1 MKRLLILS
9 ILLFTAFSIQAAGL
23 TGEDILKKVD
33 ETQNIERQIVMS
45 SMTIHSLRGSRT
57 IKYQSWTIGKTKS
70 FTETLAPTRDKG
82 TKMLK
87 LDQNLWTYYP
97 RADRTIKI
105 AGHMLR
111 QSMMGSDLSYE
122 DMMDKGKYQDSYD
135 VSVESETTFDSR
147 PVWVLLLIA
156 KTPDISYQKRKLWID
171 KERFIGLKAELF
183 AASGKLLKRM
193 ETQEVFKTSRGWYPK
208 KMLFKDVL
216 KKGKGTEWI
225 VHSVDFDTEIPSSRF
240 QKSALRR

>member
-1 MKRLLILS
+1 MKRLLLIC
-9 ILLFTAFSIQAAGL
+9 ILLCTVFSAQAVGL
-23 TGEDILKKVD
+23 TGKEILRKVD
-33 ETQNIERQIVMS
+33 ETQNIERQIMIS
-45 SMTIHSLRGSRT
+45 LMTIHSLRGSRT
-57 IKYQSWTIGKTKS
+57 IQYQSWTIGKTKS
-70 FTETLAPTRDKG
+70 FTETLAPAREKG

-122 DMMDKGKYQDSYD
+122 DMMEKGKFLETYD
-135 VSVESETTFDSR
+135 VGIESETILNGR
-147 PVWVLLLIA
+147 PVWVLILKA
-156 KTPDISYQKRKLWID
+156 KTSDVAYQKRKTWVD
-171 KERFIGLKAELF
+171 KERFIVLKSELF
-183 AASGKLLKRM
+183 AASGKLLKQL
-193 ETQEVFKTSRGWYPK
+193 ETLEVFKTSRGWYPK

-225 VHSVDFDTEIPSSRF
+225 IQSIDFDTEIPPSKF
-240 QKSALRR
+240 KKSALRR